1 MKTNSDSDSDEYDS
15 DFEGSNNEYDS
26 DFEDPDV
33 AKDKNVNTENANTAN
48 ASTENANTANAST
61 ENANTANANASTEN
75 DRTENARTEND
86 STKADNTANANAST
100 ENDNNTT
107 NANANTSNTQP
118 DSVNVGFVLDN
129 NVFRITKDTLKKL
142 LEYLMYDY
150 NLKNITIYN
159 TKITNE
165 ILKSVT
171 ISEKIPIVPGK
182 RILIIMSTDDTNILQ
197 EIILKIKLHMGIKYN
212 IVYFT
217 VKTGNISKLE
227 TLHSIKKTKTEDTN
241 EFYLGFVI
249 DNNAKHNGSLY
260 TYITNHKSEIQ
271 MLLQKYNI
279 NGIQLYSKVK
289 IENDDIEYY
298 DTDQVAFTRQ
308 KRESL
313 YFTYFIFSSSKLVD
327 TYGFILSVLPKIKA
341 GIDVSIFRIPV
352 SKINQISKKALF
364 IKSINSPPTT
374 QKQAQQARPQ
384 TTPKPQQQQAQAQA
398 RPQPPRPRPQAQARP
413 QTTPQ
418 QQPRP
423 QQQQPRP
430 QTTQKQRP
438 QTTQKQRPQTTQKQR
453 PQTTQKQRPPPTPKP
468 QQRPQTTPQQQ
479 PQQRDYTLD
488 QLKSYKSLL
497 ELYNRQSTGGT
508 EDCISKGLYPRM
520 YLPSS
525 DHKDL
530 IHEIERLHYFVFYP
544 GKKNNGCEADAT
556 KKFQCLSNM
565 KEYLDQHKNNIDK
578 NNYNPIN
585 LYKKICDDYK
595 TTGGKINTRKHKTNK
610 KHKKN
615 SKTRKYIR

>member
-33 AKDKNVNTENANTAN
+33 AKDKNVN
-48 ASTENANTANAST
+48 TENANTANAST

-418 QQPRP
+418 QQP
-423 QQQQPRP
+423 
-430 QTTQKQRP
+430 
-438 QTTQKQRPQTTQKQR
+438 
-453 PQTTQKQRPPPTPKP
+453 
-468 QQRPQTTPQQQ
+468 
-479 PQQRDYTLD
+479 QQRDYTLD